1 MADADIVLLV
11 LDASQPPH
19 AGDEL
24 LRESIASRSHI
35 IVSNKS
41 DLALAYAADSI
52 HTSALTGEGIPA
64 LRDAVLKLA
73 GGSAQS
79 ETGMLTNIRQREAI
93 EGALNGLAAA
103 QTALTSGTPHEMLL
117 LDIYAALRGLDA
129 LTGATTADDVL
140 NLIFSSFCIG
150 K

>member
-1 MADADIVLLV
+1 M
-11 LDASQPPH
+11 
-19 AGDEL
+19 
-24 LRESIASRSHI
+24 
-35 IVSNKS
+35 
-41 DLALAYAADSI
+41 AYATNSI

-64 LRDAVLKLA
+64 LRDAILTLA
-73 GGSAQS
+73 GGAQNA
-79 ETGMLTNIRQREAI
+79 ETGMLTNLRQRQAI
-93 EGALNGLAAA
+93 ECALDGLAAA
-103 QTALTSGTPHEMLL
+103 QAALAAGTPHEMLL